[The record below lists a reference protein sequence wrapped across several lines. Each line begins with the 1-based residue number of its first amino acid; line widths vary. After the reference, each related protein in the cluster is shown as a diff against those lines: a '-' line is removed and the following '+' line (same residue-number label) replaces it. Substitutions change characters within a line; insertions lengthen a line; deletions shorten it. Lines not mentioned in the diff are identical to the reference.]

1 MTASCCSADPSSG
14 SCSAV
19 SCASAAAV
27 SRSAVSRHSRLAARI
42 ADGHALEAADVAVAA
57 AHGDPVAIELL
68 THSGRL
74 VGETVA
80 TLVNFF
86 NPSLVLL
93 GGGVA
98 ASGDHILR
106 AVRETVY
113 RRSLPLAT
121 RDLRIERSTL
131 TPDPALSGAAHMVLD
146 ELFSRQQLGRWLPTG
161 SPAGIPKLGSA
172 VG

>member
-1 MTASCCSADPSSG
+1 VLRSGRPITATD
-14 SCSAV
+14 
-19 SCASAAAV
+19 
-27 SRSAVSRHSRLAARI
+27 
-42 ADGHALEAADVAVAA
+42 VAA
-57 AHGDPVAIELL
+57 AAQHGDAVAVELL
-68 THSGRL
+68 ARSGQL

-98 ASGDHILR
+98 LAGDMILA
-106 AVRETVY
+106 AVREAVY

-131 TPDPALSGAAHMVLD
+131 VPDPGLSGAAQMVLD
-146 ELFSRQQLGRWLPTG
+146 ELFSRERLGRWLPAG
-161 SPAGIPKLGSA
+161 SPSGLPELADEPA
-172 VG
+172 A